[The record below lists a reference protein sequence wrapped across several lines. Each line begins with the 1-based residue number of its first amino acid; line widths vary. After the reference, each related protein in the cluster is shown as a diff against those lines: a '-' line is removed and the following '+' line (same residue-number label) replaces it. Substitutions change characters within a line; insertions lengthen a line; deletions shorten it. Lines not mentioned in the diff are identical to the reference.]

1 MIFPRPVLRGLVLR
15 GPALR
20 GLVLRGPV
28 LRGRECTAALALFAT
43 TAAVAVALARA
54 APAGAAERP
63 ALAAARALFLDLR
76 AAREA
81 GDAPRARRLR
91 ARLDG
96 YPLASYADYEQ
107 LMTRLYSTSGAAARR
122 FVEAHA
128 RSPLGVRFLGHYL
141 DAAGRGRRWGDYLSA
156 ATREPNAEK
165 LRCYYARAKRGRGQ
179 EGEAW
184 RLAERLFLSP
194 GSVHDACDPLFRL
207 WRAQGGLRDELVW
220 ERAKLAFAARAS
232 GLLRYIASLAADDPA
247 LEVLK
252 RVYREPRR
260 VLKLAAALDPP
271 RRAEVLAL
279 GLERLSRYDP
289 ARALRRYQSL
299 SPEVFRDQQHARV
312 AAAIARR
319 GLLEREERVRDW
331 VDAHLAQWGDDRLTA
346 LRLRWALAES
356 DWAAIE
362 AHVPAL
368 SPARR
373 NEGAWRYWRARALE
387 ARGAVRAARAIW
399 AELATRRS
407 YYGFLSADRLGQAYA
422 YRERAPRAKFPSP
435 KAPSLQ
441 APSPKAPFSK
451 APSPKALAN
460 KPPDAPLAD
469 KSPPDEPLPDGSIP
483 DEAIPDEAVPAKSIP
498 AKPAAL
504 PPWARA
510 MVRRVR
516 ELYAID
522 EPSLAQAEWSYALPR
537 LGAEQHFE
545 LAQIAAA
552 EGWYRLAIDAANAG
566 RHWDA
571 LDLRFPLAFAADFQ
585 RRAESQAVP
594 VGELMAIARRESAFS
609 PIARSPVGARGLMQ
623 LMPSTGL
630 ALARRAGLRLDA
642 SDLYSVDHSL
652 DLGSA
657 YYRQLL
663 DRFDGQRPLAL
674 AAYNAGPNRVRHW
687 LGRDLPLEAW
697 IETIP
702 YRETRDYVKAVLAYS
717 VVFEHRLGRRAELLT
732 ERERRAR
739 R

>member
-1 MIFPRPVLRGLVLR
+1 MVESSLNTACR
-15 GPALR
+15 ALLPSSR
-20 GLVLRGPV
+20 RLAFCRVASRSLSFR
-28 LRGRECTAALALFAT
+28 CTAGAAVLALA
-43 TAAVAVALARA
+43 AVVLARA
-54 APAGAAERP
+54 LPAGAAELP
-63 ALAAARALFLDLR
+63 ALAAARALLLDLR

-81 GDAPRARRLR
+81 GDEPGARRLR
-91 ARLDG
+91 ARLEG
-96 YPLASYADYEQ
+96 YPLAPYADYEQ

-122 FVEAHA
+122 FVETHT

-232 GLLRYIASLAADDPA
+232 GLLRYIASLAADDPT

-252 RVYREPRR
+252 RVYREPQR

-271 RRAEVLAL
+271 RRAEVLVL
-279 GLERLSRYDP
+279 GLERFSRYDP

-299 SPEVFRDQQHARV
+299 SAEVFRDEQHARV
-312 AAAIARR
+312 AAAIALR

-387 ARGAVRAARAIW
+387 ARGAARAARAIW
-399 AELATRRS
+399 AELATERS

-422 YRERAPRAKFPSP
+422 YRERAPRSKPPSP
-435 KAPSLQ
+435 EARSPEARSPKVLSPEAPS
-441 APSPKAPFSK
+441 S
-451 APSPKALAN
+451 KALAN

-469 KSPPDEPLPDGSIP
+469 KSPPDEPLPEGSIP
-483 DEAIPDEAVPAKSIP
+483 DEAVPDEAVPHKSIP

-504 PPWARA
+504 PLWARA
-510 MVRRVR
+510 MVRRVQ

-522 EPSLAQAEWSYALPR
+522 EPSLAQAEWSHALPR
-537 LGAEQHFE
+537 LGADQHFE

-642 SDLYSVDHSL
+642 SDLYRVDHSL